1 MSALRIPNNI
11 DIVIMASDEA
21 NSLRM
26 TDKVSSLTPQPEK
39 LNGKKLLNSPVSK
52 YVNEFNWSGTK
63 AALDKNINDMPIRS
77 VETNAVEKYKAKKFM
92 LNKSLYFWT
101 LNFKT
106 LLDFL

>member
-1 MSALRIPNNI
+1 MSAFRIPNNI

-26 TDKVSSLTPQPEK
+26 TDRVSSRTPQPEK

-63 AALDKNINDMPIRS
+63 AALDKNINDRPMRS
-77 VETNAVEKYKAKKFM
+77 VESKAVEKYKVIKLIFI
-92 LNKSLYFWT
+92 KSLYFLT
-101 LNFKT
+101 LNFKMS
-106 LLDFL
+106 

>member
-21 NSLRM
+21 KSLRM

-39 LNGKKLLNSPVSK
+39 LNGKKLLKSPVST
-52 YVNEFNWSGTK
+52 YANEFNWSGTK

-77 VETNAVEKYKAKKFM
+77 VETNAVEKYRVTKLM
-92 LNKSLYFWT
+92 LNKSLYFCT
-101 LNFKT
+101 FNFKI